1 MQHRMPQWRCP
12 SQVTAS
18 NSRMCRPVRL
28 LFALAL
34 ICTTGAACAE
44 EVPTTAAVMDALT
57 ESDWR
62 RPDPANLLY
71 MRLPHGEIILELA
84 PGFAPE
90 NVTNIKLLVTE
101 KYFDNLAIIR
111 SQDNYVVQWGDPA
124 SEEEAAMKRASM
136 CSTVRFSVTLS
147 PTIPQV
153 TPSGL
158 RKSFCGS
165 VMTNAVSSEFAFIFV
180 SPLL

>member
-1 MQHRMPQWRCP
+1 MQHRIPLWRYP

-18 NSRMCRPVRL
+18 NSSMCRPVRL

-34 ICTTGAACAE
+34 ICTTGTACAE
-44 EVPTTAAVMDALT
+44 ETPTTAAVMEALT

-71 MRLPHGEIILELA
+71 MRLPQGEIVLELA

-90 NVTNIKLLVTE
+90 NVTNIKLLVAE
-101 KYFDNLAIIR
+101 KYFDDLAIIR

-124 SEEEAAMKRASM
+124 GEEDAARSFGTASATVPPEFVRSAKGISIRAIDSRD
-136 CSTVRFSVTLS
+136 SYADTVGFVAGFPSAVTANE
-147 PTIPQV
+147 
-153 TPSGL
+153 SG
-158 RKSFCGS
+158 
-165 VMTNAVSSEFAFIFV
+165 
-180 SPLL
+180 